1 MKKTI
6 PVLLLLFVF
15 LTGCDS
21 NSNNANNNTP
31 STAPLGGSLS
41 EPASE
46 LSDFYNEK
54 VYEDTDY
61 KASFKISE
69 TFIDSDNYPFDFSAL
84 ADYGLNN
91 LKSDIEDYIQSQGKE
106 CDDYIYGDD
115 LSYMTGSTTDGDIS
129 AVCIYG
135 EESNYC
141 FSLILET
148 NSFFS
153 ETDLNI
159 IAETLETFSFDVFS
173 NSNGPFASSSSAD
186 QGGFIEESELYTYN
200 NNGIAYSFNL
210 SKSFELF
217 DNSSE
222 NDGMIF
228 TTDDYLFWFQVHC
241 FNGNY
246 SSLDEFYEN
255 SSYHSWP
262 VTEDKGEF
270 NDNNGRL
277 VRYYLI
283 EYLPSTSAGIYQL
296 EFVDNG
302 CGYVLYLSSKSD
314 IPQNAIEF
322 MNELVNEKDNFK
334 TVVSSSNDN
343 TSNTTV
349 SSSNDNTSNTTVSS
363 SNDSNSNTTNNTSGS
378 DVHLPEI
385 PSDSI
390 RIAGTN
396 AYFYYPSGMG
406 GFDEEITVDG
416 LAFSEQT
423 AGAQIAIFSN
433 ETLQSFAGTNFDY
446 EMDNYFKTINAQTS
460 ADILYSGTTEIN
472 GMDAFYVCYAL
483 DEGSFYS
490 YHADFIID
498 SGLGSNPVFLA
509 EISTSIDY
517 FFDTDYDVLAGVAD
531 YFHPIY

>member
-6 PVLLLLFVF
+6 PILLLLFVF

-21 NSNNANNNTP
+21 NSNNTNNNTS

-41 EPASE
+41 EQASE
-46 LSDFYNEK
+46 LSDLYNQK
-54 VYEDTDY
+54 IYEDTGY
-61 KASFKISE
+61 KASFKLSE
-69 TFIDSDNYPFDFSAL
+69 TFVDSDNYPYYFNAA

-91 LKSDIEDYIQSQGKE
+91 LKSDIEDYILSQVNK
-106 CDDYIYGDD
+106 CDDYIYNDD
-115 LSYMTGSTTDGDIS
+115 LSYMTGTADGDIS

-148 NSFFS
+148 NGFFS
-153 ETDLNI
+153 ENDLDI

-173 NSNGPFASSSSAD
+173 NSNGPIASPSSVP
-186 QGGFIEESELYTYN
+186 QGSFIEESESYTYN
-200 NNGIAYSFNL
+200 NNGIVYSFNL

-217 DNSSE
+217 NNATE

-228 TTDDYLFWFQVHC
+228 VTDDYQFWLQVYC

-246 SSLDEFYEN
+246 SSLDEFYDN
-255 SSYHSWP
+255 TSYHTWP
-262 VTEDKGEF
+262 VTADKGEF
-270 NDNNGRL
+270 FDNNGRL

-283 EYLPSTSAGIYQL
+283 EYLPSTSDGIYQL

-302 CGYVLYLSSKSD
+302 CGYVIYLSAKSD
-314 IPQNAIEF
+314 IPHYAIEF
-322 MNELVNEKDNFK
+322 MNDMVNQNDNFK
-334 TVVSSSNDN
+334 TVVSSS
-343 TSNTTV
+343 SNNN
-349 SSSNDNTSNTTVSS
+349 S
-363 SNDSNSNTTNNTSGS
+363 SNTTNNTPDS

-390 RIAGTN
+390 RIGGTN

-406 GFDEEITVDG
+406 GFDEEITVSG
-416 LAFSEQT
+416 LNFSEQA
-423 AGAQIAIFSN
+423 AGAQIAVFSN
-433 ETLQSFAGTNFDY
+433 ETLPSFAGTDFDY
-446 EMDNYFKTINAQTS
+446 EMDNYYQTINGQTT

-472 GMDAFYVCYAL
+472 GMNAFYICYAL

-498 SGLGSNPVFLA
+498 SGMGSNPVFLA
-509 EISTSIDY
+509 KISTSIDY
-517 FFDTDYDVLAGVAD
+517 FFDTDYEVLAGVAN
-531 YFHPIY
+531 YFYPIY